1 MGILHTVNKSPFE
14 RDSLRSCL
22 KFARD
27 GSTVLLYEDAV
38 YAALSGTRVEELVKG
53 ANERLKVCVLGED
66 LRGRGFVDDRLIPGV
81 QVVDYASFVDLAA
94 ESDKVQAW
102 L

>member
-14 RDSLRSCL
+14 RDSLNSCL

-38 YAALSGTRVEELVKG
+38 YGALSGTRLEGLVGDASK
-53 ANERLKVCVLGED
+53 RLEVCVLGED
-66 LRGRGFVDDRLIPGV
+66 LRGRGFVPERLIPGIR
-81 QVVDYASFVDLAA
+81 VVDYASFVDLVAN
-94 ESDKVQAW
+94 SDRVQAW

>member
-14 RDSLRSCL
+14 RDSLQSCL

-27 GSTVLLYEDAV
+27 GSTLLLYEDAV
-38 YAALSGTRVEELVKG
+38 YGALSGTRVNGAVEE
-53 ANERLKVCVLGED
+53 ASRRLKVCVLGED
-66 LRGRGFVDDRLIPGV
+66 LRGRGFGAERLIPGV
-81 QVVDYASFVDLAA
+81 QVVDYPAFVDLVAD
-94 ESDKVQAW
+94 SDKVQAW